1 MQDSRLAEKLAFL
14 RHHRQQDEAA
24 LLAQA
29 LQAGL
34 ESLYREAL
42 IEAYLLVLVCGA
54 KWPPVEPWQGM
65 KDILHH
71 DRRAPDRVGPLARGS
86 LGERQA
92 A

>member
-42 IEAYLLVLVCGA
+42 IEAYLLGRISREAVLKEVSSEELDRIDDQRDA
-54 KWPPVEPWQGM
+54 LRRDVTWALREPA
-65 KDILHH
+65 I
-71 DRRAPDRVGPLARGS
+71 
-86 LGERQA
+86 
-92 A
+92 